1 MLAKEYLARAS
12 FTAMNDL
19 KWSQTEKAVAR
30 KAFNQA
36 VERELEAIIHKT
48 KQMAS
53 SIESPSQLWE
63 LEDYLSK
70 SRKTLDEKY
79 DYRYSV
85 LPLVFAKLIRQRRLR
100 WEDLHGLG
108 EDKLRYVR
116 AYVQL

>member
-1 MLAKEYLARAS
+1 
-12 FTAMNDL
+12 MNDL
-19 KWSQTEKAVAR
+19 KWSQTEKAIAR
-30 KAFNQA
+30 KAFDQA
-36 VERELEAIIHKT
+36 LEREFEAIIRKT
-48 KQMAS
+48 KQMAI

-70 SRKTLDEKY
+70 SRQALDEKF

-116 AYVQL
+116 TYAEL